1 MNLFCMWKNVVDLN
15 FMFDRISDFLLS
27 FFGLTYVGLLG
38 LFSLPMWI
46 NKSPIWTNPF
56 LSISPFLWG
65 KYKPILGLIFRFFRE
80 SFSAA
85 KREKKREIRSQ
96 KSSHNNQLQI
106 AIPASFFVWLSW
118 FLDSILSSSQSL
130 IRNWQS
136 WIWWSAASVLLSWTV
151 AAKLVILLL

>member
-1 MNLFCMWKNVVDLN
+1 MTSAITQQFSIDYLN
-15 FMFDRISDFLLS
+15 DACRS
-27 FFGLTYVGLLG
+27 TYCWVMG

-65 KYKPILGLIFRFFRE
+65 KYKPILGLIFTHTQ
-80 SFSAA
+80 SFSAT
-85 KREKKREIRSQ
+85 KKREREQFSQ
-96 KSSHNNQLQI
+96 SKFSPNSQLQI
-106 AIPASFFVWLSW
+106 AIPASFLVRLSW
-118 FLDSILSSSQSL
+118 FFDSILSSSQYL

-136 WIWWSAASVLLSWTV
+136 WIWWPAASFLLSWIV